1 VDYASSLLGLLPGAK
16 RGTPGV
22 KELLSKVATYLPHEQ
37 VERIREA
44 AEFGAA
50 AHQGQKRVSGEPYIT
65 HPVAAAEILADL
77 HLDADTIVGAILHD
91 VIEDTPIA
99 KADIAARFGKDVA
112 EIVDGVTKLDQIR
125 FKNREEA
132 QAENFR
138 KMLLAMVRDLR
149 VILVKLADRMHNLRT
164 IEALAP
170 AKRRSIARETLDI
183 YAPVAERLGLYAMK
197 LELEDL
203 GFRTLYPQRYRV
215 IERALKRA
223 RGNQKEFLNKIRAQL
238 EAALKKA
245 GIPGRVE
252 AREKHLFSIYRKML
266 RKRAMLSEIV
276 DVYGLRITIDAVDTC
291 YRALGVVHSVYKPMP
306 GRFKDYIAI
315 PRINGYQSLHTT
327 LFGPNGVPIEV
338 QIRTEDM
345 DRVAE
350 SGIAAHWKYK
360 GGENEGSAQQER
372 ARKWLS
378 NLVEMEEG
386 GNSEEFIESVK
397 VDLFPDKVY
406 VFTPRGEILRL
417 PRGATVVDFA
427 YAVHTDIGN
436 RCVAAKIDRR
446 LTPLRTVLRNG
457 QTVQIITAK
466 GATPNPSWVNFVVT
480 AKARSSIRHYLKTL
494 RRSEAVELGR
504 RLLVQALAEFELKL
518 DAVEPAAMRSAL
530 TEFALKDTEELFER
544 VGLGERLAPLV
555 ARRLLPADRALTAA
569 EPPPVIP
576 GAPGE
581 YVAHPTAGP
590 LAIAGTEGLLVSYA
604 HCCYPLPNDPILA
617 FMSTGR
623 GIVIHRET
631 CSNVADYRKHPEK
644 WLPVSWQHKPGRLF
658 LSEIRIETVNRMG
671 VLAAVSAAIAGTH
684 TNVIHVTIET
694 RDAETSVQVFVLEV
708 ADRKH
713 LARVMKVVRRMPDVL
728 RTMRTISTLAHE
740 RDHAD
745 NAKDE
750 DN

>member
-37 VERIREA
+37 VERVRDA

-50 AHQGQKRVSGEPYIT
+50 AHQGQTRVSGEPYIT
-65 HPVAAAEILADL
+65 HPVAAAVILADL

-99 KADIAARFGKDVA
+99 KADIAARFGHDVA

-164 IEALAP
+164 IDALAP
-170 AKRRSIARETLDI
+170 AKRRAIARETLDI

-245 GIPGRVE
+245 AIAGRVE

-291 YRALGVVHSVYKPMP
+291 YRALGIVHSVYKPMP

-345 DRVAE
+345 DQVAE

-360 GGENEGSAQQER
+360 EGELEGSAQQER

-466 GATPNPSWVNFVVT
+466 GASPNPSWVNFVVT
-480 AKARSSIRHYLKTL
+480 AKARSAIRHYLKTL
-494 RRSEAVELGR
+494 RRGEAVELGK
-504 RLLVQALAEFELKL
+504 RLLVQALAEFEVKL
-518 DAVEPAAMRSAL
+518 DAVDPAALRSAL
-530 TEFALKDTEELFER
+530 TEFALKNTEELFEK

-555 ARRLLPADRALTAA
+555 ARRLLPADRVQIA

-617 FMSTGR
+617 FMGTGR

-631 CSNVADYRKHPEK
+631 CSNVEDYRKRPEK

-671 VLAAVSAAIAGTH
+671 VLAAVSAAIAGTQ

-708 ADRKH
+708 AERKH
-713 LARVMKVVRRMPDVL
+713 LARVMRVVRHMPDVL
-728 RTMRTISTLAHE
+728 RTVRTISTHAHARE
-740 RDHAD
+740 QA
-745 NAKDE
+745 DE
-750 DN
+750 DKFEDN